1 MSFQVMGIFRF
12 PLSLSP
18 LILWT
23 IWFWLAH
30 LLPNGGFNNHKRYI
44 SSRLLLFCWYWISIH
59 AIHEASESSAL
70 WLSFAVF
77 DVLKKL
83 HSFWIF
89 LHSSLFSIVNEFFFV
104 IWTKR
109 NLIVIFVRQIWPLN
123 GIVRYAQSILSRWSL
138 YRFIL
143 VSPLCCNCVSLV
155 YGAMNFNGF

>member
-30 LLPNGGFNNHKRYI
+30 LLPNGGFKNHKRYI

-59 AIHEASESSAL
+59 AIHEALESSAR

-89 LHSSLFSIVNEFFFV
+89 LHSSLFSIVNEFLD
-104 IWTKR
+104 KKEPNC
-109 NLIVIFVRQIWPLN
+109 NLREANLTFKWYSSVR
-123 GIVRYAQSILSRWSL
+123 SINIIKMESLSIHSR
-138 YRFIL
+138 
-143 VSPLCCNCVSLV
+143 VSALLQLCVTCLRC
-155 YGAMNFNGF
+155 YEF